1 MYRLA
6 LAMTGNSHV
15 AEDISHDLLLKL
27 WSAQP
32 ATELTWPYI
41 RAAVANAVYDQHRRS
56 TDRLRILRTNADE
69 LGSASDPTTDRDI
82 EASIDVQRALARL
95 PGTHRLVIVL
105 HYLED
110 LPFHEVAA
118 ILQRPPGTIRRIGRE
133 AVGQL
138 TRDLT
143 PTEREN

>member
-1 MYRLA
+1 M
-6 LAMTGNSHV
+6 
-15 AEDISHDLLLKL
+15 
-27 WSAQP
+27 P
-32 ATELTWPYI
+32 P
-41 RAAVANAVYDQHRRS
+41 VANAVYDQHRRS

>member
-1 MYRLA
+1 MEQA
-6 LAMTGNSHV
+6 TT
-15 AEDISHDLLLKL
+15 
-27 WSAQP
+27 
-32 ATELTWPYI
+32 TELTWPYI
-41 RAAVANAVYDQHRRS
+41 RAAVANAVYDHHRRT

-69 LGSASDPTTDRDI
+69 LGSASRPTTERDI

-95 PGTHRLVIVL
+95 PGTYRLVIVL

-133 AVGQL
+133 AVEQL

-143 PTEREN
+143 LTEREN